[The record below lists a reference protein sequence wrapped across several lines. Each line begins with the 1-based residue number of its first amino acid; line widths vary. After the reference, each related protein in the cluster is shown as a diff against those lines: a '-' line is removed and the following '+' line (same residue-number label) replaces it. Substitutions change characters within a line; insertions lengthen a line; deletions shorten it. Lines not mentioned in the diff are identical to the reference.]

1 MKLEDIITQYGV
13 PDPSIVGKLPRGGA
27 QLDFVGHAEITRI
40 LIDIDPLWNWS
51 PVEIINGRPA
61 INETN
66 GMATMWGYLSVL
78 GKTVIGVGSVRSDK
92 PDLDKE
98 LIGDFL
104 RNAAMR
110 FGICLSL
117 WSKSEWEEHPAP
129 APAQPKVDGKV
140 SEQNI
145 ERFKKACVEAKL
157 DPNKVA
163 EKAGLI
169 LVGLKDSE
177 MTLLRDTFNAMKN
190 APAAEPTDKP
200 FANAKELERAMV
212 KTFGGTIVE
221 PVHTPNVPPK
231 EPNARASTA
240 QLGKLKALMM
250 AKGFST
256 PAGKLELATDACKRP
271 ITDLS
276 QMKAG
281 EVAELIDVLDPQ

>member
-13 PDPSIVGKLPRGGA
+13 PDPSIVGKLPRGGIT
-27 QLDFVGHAEITRI
+27 LDFVGHAEINRI

-51 PVEIINGRPA
+51 PVEFVNGRPA

-66 GMATMWGYLSVL
+66 GMATMWGYLSIL
-78 GKTVIGVGSVRSDK
+78 GKTMLGVGSVRSDK

-104 RNAAMR
+104 RNASMR

-117 WSKSEWEEHPAP
+117 WSKSEWEEHPP
-129 APAQPKVDGKV
+129 AAKKVDGNV
-140 SEQNI
+140 SAENI
-145 ERFKKACVEAKL
+145 ERFKKACEEANL
-157 DPNKVA
+157 NPNAVA

-169 LVGLKDSE
+169 LVALKDSE
-177 MTLLRDTFNAMKN
+177 MGLLRDTFKAMKN
-190 APAAEPTDKP
+190 APPSTADVP
-200 FANAKELERAMV
+200 FKDNKELEAAV
-212 KTFGGTIVE
+212 LKTFGGTPVE
-221 PVHTPNVPPK
+221 PVHVPNKPPK
-231 EPNARASTA
+231 NPDAAASSS

-256 PAGKLELATDACKRP
+256 PAGKLELATDACKRT

>member
-1 MKLEDIITQYGV
+1 MKLEQIINAYGV
-13 PDPSIVGKLPRGGA
+13 PDPSIVGKLPRGGIT
-27 QLDFVGHAEITRI
+27 LDFVGHAEITRI
-40 LIDIDPLWNWS
+40 LIDVDPLWNWS
-51 PVEIINGRPA
+51 PVEIVNGRPV

-66 GMATMWGYLSVL
+66 GMATMWGYLTIH
-78 GKTVIGVGSVRSDK
+78 GKTMIGVGSVRADK

-104 RNAAMR
+104 RNASMR

-117 WSKSEWEEHPAP
+117 WSKSEWEEHPP
-129 APAQPKVDGKV
+129 AKPKVDGKV
-140 SEQNI
+140 SAENI
-145 ERFKKACVEAKL
+145 ERFKTACTTAGL

-169 LVGLKDSE
+169 LVQLKDSE
-177 MTLLRDTFNAMKN
+177 MPLLRDTFKMMQNA
-190 APAAEPTDKP
+190 APTDVPLTKT
-200 FANAKELERAMV
+200 ELE
-212 KTFGGTIVE
+212 KTIKETFKATEVP
-221 PVHTPNVPPK
+221 PVHVPNVAPK
-231 EPNARASTA
+231 EPNAKASSA

-256 PAGKLELATDACKRP
+256 PAGKLELATDACKRT

>member
-1 MKLEDIITQYGV
+1 MKLEDIITKYGV
-13 PDPSIVGKLPRGGA
+13 PDPSIVGKLPRGGIT
-27 QLDFVGHAEITRI
+27 LDFVGHAEINRI
-40 LIDIDPLWNWS
+40 LIDVDVNWNWS
-51 PVEIINGRPA
+51 PVEFVNGRPA

-66 GMATMWGYLSVL
+66 GMATMWGYLSIL
-78 GKTVIGVGSVRSDK
+78 GKTMLGVGSVRSDK

-104 RNAAMR
+104 RNASMR

-117 WSKSEWEEHPAP
+117 WSKSEWEEHPP
-129 APAQPKVDGKV
+129 AAKKVDGNV
-140 SEQNI
+140 SAENI
-145 ERFKKACVEAKL
+145 ERFKKACEEANL
-157 DPNKVA
+157 NPNAVA

-177 MTLLRDTFNAMKN
+177 MTLLRDTFKAMKN
-190 APAAEPTDKP
+190 APPSTADVP
-200 FANAKELERAMV
+200 FKDNKELEAAV
-212 KTFGGTIVE
+212 LKTFGGTPVE
-221 PVHTPNVPPK
+221 PVHVPNKPPK
-231 EPNARASTA
+231 NPNAAASSS

-256 PAGKLELATDACKRP
+256 PAGKLELATDACKRT

>member
-1 MKLEDIITQYGV
+1 MKLEDIITKYGV
-13 PDPSIVGKLPRGGA
+13 PDPSIVGKLPRGGIT
-27 QLDFVGHAEITRI
+27 LDFVGHAEITRI

-51 PVEIINGRPA
+51 PVEIVNGRPA

-66 GMATMWGYLSVL
+66 GMATMWGYLSIL
-78 GKTVIGVGSVRSDK
+78 GKTVIGVGSVRADK

-104 RNAAMR
+104 RNASMR

-129 APAQPKVDGKV
+129 AQPKVDGKV

-145 ERFKKACVEAKL
+145 DRFKAACVEAKL

-177 MTLLRDTFNAMKN
+177 MGLLRDTFKAMKN
-190 APAAEPTDKP
+190 APPAEPTDVP
-200 FANAKELERAMV
+200 FKDAKELEAAV
-212 KTFGGTIVE
+212 LKTFGGTSVE
-221 PVHTPNVPPK
+221 PVHVPNKPPK
-231 EPNARASTA
+231 NPNAAASSS

-256 PAGKLELATDACKRP
+256 PAGKLELATDACKRT

>member
-1 MKLEDIITQYGV
+1 MKLEEIITKYGV
-13 PDPSIVGKLPRGGA
+13 PDPSIVGKLPRGGIT
-27 QLDFVGHAEITRI
+27 LDFVGHAEITRI
-40 LIDIDPLWNWS
+40 LIDVDVNWNWS

-66 GMATMWGYLSVL
+66 GMATMWGYLTIH
-78 GKTVIGVGSVRSDK
+78 GKTMIGVGSVRSDK

-104 RNAAMR
+104 RNASMR

-117 WSKSEWEEHPAP
+117 WSKSEWEEHPP
-129 APAQPKVDGKV
+129 AAPKVNGKV

-145 ERFKKACVEAKL
+145 ERFKAACTTAGL

-169 LVGLKDSE
+169 LVQLKDSE
-177 MTLLRDTFNAMKN
+177 MQLLRDTFKMMQN
-190 APAAEPTDKP
+190 APKEQPTDVPLTKT
-200 FANAKELERAMV
+200 ELE
-212 KTFGGTIVE
+212 KTIKETFKATEVP
-221 PVHTPNVPPK
+221 PVHVPNVAPK
-231 EPNARASTA
+231 EPNAKASTA

-256 PAGKLELATDACKRP
+256 PAGKLELASDACKRT

-281 EVAELIDVLDPQ
+281 EVAELIDVLDPR

>member
-1 MKLEDIITQYGV
+1 MKLEDIITKYGV
-13 PDPSIVGKLPRGGA
+13 PDPSIVGHLPKGGVT
-27 QLDFVGHAEITRI
+27 LDFVGHAEITRI

-51 PVEIINGRPA
+51 PVEIVNGRPA

-66 GMATMWGYLSVL
+66 GMATMWAYLSIL
-78 GKTVIGVGSVRSDK
+78 GKTVIGVGSVRADK

-104 RNAAMR
+104 RNASMR

-117 WSKSEWEEHPAP
+117 WSKTEWEEHPAQ
-129 APAQPKVDGKV
+129 AQPKVDGVV

-145 ERFKKACVEAKL
+145 ERFKAACVEAKL

-163 EKAGLI
+163 QKAGLL

-177 MTLLRDTFNAMKN
+177 MGLLLDTFKAMKN
-190 APAAEPTDKP
+190 APPAEPTDKP
-200 FANAKELERAMV
+200 ITNPKDLEKALV
-212 KTFGGTIVE
+212 KTFGGVIVE

-231 EPNARASTA
+231 EPNAKATTA

-256 PAGKLELATDACKRP
+256 PAGKLELATDACKRT